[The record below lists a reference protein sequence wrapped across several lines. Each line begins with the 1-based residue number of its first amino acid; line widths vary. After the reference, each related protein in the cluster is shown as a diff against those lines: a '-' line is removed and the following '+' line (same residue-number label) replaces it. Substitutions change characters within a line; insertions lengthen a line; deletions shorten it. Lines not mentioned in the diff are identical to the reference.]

1 MPKRDDDLF
10 QRLRLAGIR
19 KPVAQALAELTDD
32 AGKKAVGAGH
42 KAVAELRALIEE
54 IEKRLPFVSQ
64 GQDEP
69 TPVAEAPR
77 RAVKA
82 VTKPARARVAAAS
95 STIEKK
101 ASVTRARRSATTVA
115 SKAAPK
121 ATSKSTAKATPKA
134 TAKPASSPAPRGAN
148 KAKILAALNGG
159 PRTASEISD
168 ETGIATTTVSSAL
181 NRLSKTGE
189 VSKASRG
196 YALPK

>member
-54 IEKRLPFVSQ
+54 IEKRLPLAKLVSQ
-64 GQDEP
+64 SHDEP
-69 TPVAEAPR
+69 KPVTAAPR
-77 RAVKA
+77 RVARS
-82 VTKPARARVAAAS
+82 VTKPARAKAAAAS
-95 STIEKK
+95 APEKK
-101 ASVTRARRSATTVA
+101 APVTRARKSATSA
-115 SKAAPK
+115 AAKAAPK
-121 ATSKSTAKATPKA
+121 PAARSTAK
-134 TAKPASSPAPRGAN
+134 ASSPAPRGAN
-148 KAKILAALNGG
+148 KAKILQALNGG

-189 VSKASRG
+189 VTKASRG
-196 YALPK
+196 YALPR